1 MKSFIPAVVV
11 AGIFAFGCHKSA
23 EGKVDELSE
32 TQEAAAN
39 KSDEARREADIK
51 SAKAYDEA
59 NQKIADERAK
69 VAEKTDDVAASIA
82 TARADLQRTMQ
93 DKLSKVDQRL
103 IDLREKISSAKT
115 TKTPKVELEQS
126 LTGLKTQ
133 SAAMRDSINNV
144 QAAGAA
150 ALGSMKTDFEAR
162 INQIEQSIDE
172 LERKV

>member
-1 MKSFIPAVVV
+1 MKSFIPAVVL
-11 AGIFAFGCHKSA
+11 ASIFAIGCQKSA
-23 EGKVDELSE
+23 ENKVDELSQ

-69 VAEKTDDVAASIA
+69 VAEKTEDVAASIA
-82 TARADLQRTMQ
+82 TARADLQRTMEE
-93 DKLSKVDQRL
+93 KLAKVEKRL
-103 IDLREKISSAKT
+103 IDLREKISTAKT
-115 TKTPKVELEQS
+115 TKTPKPELEQS
-126 LTGLKTQ
+126 LNGLKTQ
-133 SAAMRDSINNV
+133 SAAMRDSVNNV
-144 QAAGAA
+144 QAAGAT

-162 INQIEQSIDE
+162 INQLEQSIDD